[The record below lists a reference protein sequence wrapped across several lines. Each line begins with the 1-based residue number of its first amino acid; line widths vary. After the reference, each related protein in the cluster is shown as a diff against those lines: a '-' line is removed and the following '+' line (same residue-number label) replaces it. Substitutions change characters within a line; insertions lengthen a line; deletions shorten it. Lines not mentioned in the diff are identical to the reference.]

1 MRHRLASILALASVA
16 ATAGVTRNAPLGRR
30 GPANHRPVRNAEGGA
45 EGGNKTATTPSQG
58 AQNAQGAGAADD
70 AAKAAEAAKTAAK
83 TFTQEEVNAFL
94 AREKRKVEERLL
106 NADNLAKELEALR
119 AEKQAAEEAKLS
131 ATQRAELE
139 RKRERET
146 YEKKIA
152 DATTAAAREREARHD
167 LLKRNRAAEA
177 VAGVAAR
184 LLNDRLAPT
193 VQREIASRLVVE
205 AQADGTERLMVRM
218 SDAAADLEPADAALP
233 KLIDAEIAP
242 VFFKAQGG
250 SGAQHG
256 GGNGGAAPWK
266 NLSPDDRIAQ
276 GFTQRR

>member
-1 MRHRLASILALASVA
+1 MKHRLASILALASVA

-30 GPANHRPVRNAEGGA
+30 GLLNHRPVRNADAGA
-45 EGGNKTATTPSQG
+45 AGGNSTATTP
-58 AQNAQGAGAADD
+58 AQGGDD
-70 AAKAAEAAKTAAK
+70 AAKAEASKAEAAKAK
-83 TFTQEEVNAFL
+83 TFTQDEVNAFL
-94 AREKRKVEERLL
+94 AKEKRKVEERLL
-106 NADNLAKELEALR
+106 NAENLAKELETLR
-119 AEKQAAEEAKLS
+119 QEKQAAEEAKLS

-139 RKRERET
+139 RKREKEN
-146 YEKKIA
+146 YEKKVA
-152 DATTAAAREREARHD
+152 DLDAVAKRERSARHD
-167 LLKRNRAAEA
+167 LLRSTRAAEA
-177 VAGVAAR
+177 VSSIASK

-205 AQADGTERLMVRM
+205 HQADGTERLMVRM

>member
-30 GPANHRPVRNAEGGA
+30 WLLNHRPVRNADAGA
-45 EGGNKTATTPSQG
+45 AGGNSTATTP
-58 AQNAQGAGAADD
+58 AQGGDD
-70 AAKAAEAAKTAAK
+70 AAKAEASKAEAAKAK
-83 TFTQEEVNAFL
+83 TFTQDEVNAFL
-94 AREKRKVEERLL
+94 AKEKRKVEERLL
-106 NADNLAKELEALR
+106 NAENLAKELETLR
-119 AEKQAAEEAKLS
+119 QEKQAAEEAKLS

-139 RKRERET
+139 RKREKEN
-146 YEKKIA
+146 YEKKVA
-152 DATTAAAREREARHD
+152 DLDAVAKRERSARHD
-167 LLKRNRAAEA
+167 LLRSTRAAEA
-177 VAGVAAR
+177 VSSIASK

-205 AQADGTERLMVRM
+205 QQADGTERLMVRM